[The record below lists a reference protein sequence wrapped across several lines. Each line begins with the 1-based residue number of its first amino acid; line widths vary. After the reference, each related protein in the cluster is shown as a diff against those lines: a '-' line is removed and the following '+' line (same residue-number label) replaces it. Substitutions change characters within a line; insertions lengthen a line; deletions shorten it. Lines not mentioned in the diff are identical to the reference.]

1 MGFAK
6 KVLRTGL
13 IQGLI
18 KCTITAYLRLSKT
31 TITWQIES
39 KGIPSEMLENK
50 KPFIIAFWHG
60 RLGMFVHAW
69 RFDNPINIM
78 ISEHRDGLLISRAV
92 APFGINTLAGS
103 STNGGSAALRKV
115 IRAVQRGEVVGITP
129 DGPQGPRMRAG
140 KGIVEASR
148 LSGAPI
154 IPLALSAK
162 SAFIASSWDRLML
175 PFPFTKGILLWG
187 RPIYVPKDAGKE
199 KIAKIASA
207 LETAL
212 NEMTADL
219 DSRLGRNLI
228 QPQNSHSSVR

>member
-1 MGFAK
+1 MAFAK
-6 KVLRTGL
+6 NVLRTDL
-13 IQGLI
+13 IQVLLR
-18 KCTITAYLRLSKT
+18 CTITAYLCIAK
-31 TITWQIES
+31 ITVRWRVES
-39 KGIPSEMLENK
+39 KEIPSEMLKNK

-69 RFDNPINIM
+69 RFENPVNIM

-92 APFGINTLAGS
+92 APFGINTLPGS
-103 STNGGSAALRKV
+103 STKGGSSALRKV
-115 IRAVQRGEVVGITP
+115 IRTIHQGEVVGITP

-162 SAFIASSWDRLML
+162 SAFIASSWDRLMIPL
-175 PFPFTKGILLWG
+175 PFTTGIFLWG

-199 KIAKIASA
+199 KIAKLTIA
-207 LETAL
+207 LETKL
-212 NEMTADL
+212 NEMTAEL
-219 DSRLGRNLI
+219 DTRLGRNLI
-228 QPQNSHSSVR
+228 QPQKKP